1 MTYSSAVREFF
12 NMSVIHPFSSHEGLS
27 QSSFRALPID
37 TPPTIL
43 QKDTQFP
50 SYFRH
55 RANTNSTL
63 LLPRGRYA
71 TVFELRS
78 RMSSY
83 AEKRR
88 KLAEE
93 EAKAKEKVFTE
104 FFQNVK
110 ALLRGQSAD
119 AEERWDAKEVA
130 MNAALMKC
138 REEVHVGVWCGLER
152 RSACATTST
161 RRAP

>member
-93 EAKAKEKVFTE
+93 EAKAKEVRSVIVQ
-104 FFQNVK
+104 FQT
-110 ALLRGQSAD
+110 AS
-119 AEERWDAKEVA
+119 VA
-130 MNAALMKC
+130 RSFLGDMC
-138 REEVHVGVWCGLER
+138 RERIRALRLIFPATRR
-152 RSACATTST
+152 RSSSKDY
-161 RRAP
+161 